1 MIIKPARTVPGV
13 VKRAFDAFRAN
24 DPIGVAEA
32 YEIDAQLATHLDPA
46 IATALKIGTIQGPVR
61 ATCAIGILRF
71 YAYQLSHFKVHDNE
85 IVSATERSKGIDV
98 VSRWSVRSLE
108 TGEIYEGFNKNR
120 WLLDRSGRRLI
131 AGEGYCGL
139 LAAPA
144 ALVTNI

>member
-1 MIIKPARTVPGV
+1 MPGV

-32 YEIDAQLATHLDPA
+32 HEIDAQFATHLDPA
-46 IATALKIGTIQGPVR
+46 IATALKIETIKGPVR
-61 ATCAIGILRF
+61 ADCAIGILRF
-71 YAYQLSHFKVHDNE
+71 YAYQLSHFKVDDTE

-139 LAAPA
+139 LPA
-144 ALVTNI
+144 RSPLITD